1 MSLVMVN
8 MIYFNV
14 QYVISYTHTA
24 CSEGY
29 FKSFQG
35 NDSCEECPDN
45 SNSTSSG
52 ATNCTCLTGYYRSK
66 YEDVSS
72 ACTSEYHYHLH
83 YLYT

>member
-1 MSLVMVN
+1 MFSMLYL
-8 MIYFNV
+8 I
-14 QYVISYTHTA
+14 HTA

-35 NDSCEECPDN
+35 NDLCEECPDN

-52 ATNCTCLTGYYRSK
+52 ATSCTCLTGYYRSR
-66 YEDVSS
+66 YEDVTTD
-72 ACTSEYHYHLH
+72 CTGEYHYHLH